1 MQAQILTTAKLRT
14 LLTIGA
20 TTAILGACSP
30 TIDQRGN
37 LPDTDNV
44 LAIQPGQSTKD
55 EVQQLL
61 GTPSTIATFSEST
74 WYYIS
79 KRTETV
85 AFFTPDVV
93 DQQVLVVKFDDSD
106 VVQQVALLG
115 MDDAVEIDMVDRETP
130 TYGQRLTVL
139 QQLLGNIGRF
149 TKGEDANPVP

>member
-1 MQAQILTTAKLRT
+1 MRIVTKLRT
-14 LLTIGA
+14 LLPLTALA
-20 TTAILGACSP
+20 TLLAACSP
-30 TIDQRGN
+30 AIDQRGN

-55 EVQQLL
+55 EVAQLL
-61 GTPSTIATFSEST
+61 GTPSTIATFSDQT

-93 DQQVLVVKFDDSD
+93 DQQVLIVRFDEGDM
-106 VVQQVALLG
+106 VQQVALLG
-115 MDDAVEIDMVDRETP
+115 MGDSVEVDMVDRETP
-130 TYGQRLTVL
+130 TYGQRMTVL

-149 TKGEDANPVP
+149 SKGETSPGP

>member
-1 MQAQILTTAKLRT
+1 MQAQMRTITRLRAVLPLTLAAAVL
-14 LLTIGA
+14 A
-20 TTAILGACSP
+20 ACSP

-37 LPDTDNV
+37 LPDADNV

-55 EVQQLL
+55 EVVQLL
-61 GTPSTIATFSEST
+61 GTPSTIATFSEQT

-93 DQQVLVVKFDDSD
+93 DQQVLIVRFDEAE

-115 MDDAVEIDMVDRETP
+115 MDDAIEIDMVDRETP
-130 TYGQRLTVL
+130 TYGQRLTIL
-139 QQLLGNIGRF
+139 QQLLGNVGRF
-149 TKGEDANPVP
+149 TKGDASQGP

>member
-1 MQAQILTTAKLRT
+1 MQAQMRIVTKLRA
-14 LLTIGA
+14 LLQLTAAG
-20 TTAILGACSP
+20 AILAACSP

-85 AFFTPDVV
+85 AFFDPDVV
-93 DQQVLVVKFDDSD
+93 DQQVLIVRFDDSD
-106 VVQQVALLG
+106 VVEQVALLG
-115 MDDAVEIDMVDRETP
+115 MDDSVEVDMVDRETP
-130 TYGQRLTVL
+130 TYGQRFTIL

-149 TKGEDANPVP
+149 TRGETKQPY

>member
-1 MQAQILTTAKLRT
+1 MQAQMRIVTKLRA
-14 LLTIGA
+14 LLPLTAAATIIA
-20 TTAILGACSP
+20 ACSP
-30 TIDQRGN
+30 AIDQRGN

-55 EVQQLL
+55 EVIQLL
-61 GTPSTIATFSEST
+61 GTPSTIATFSDQT

-79 KRTETV
+79 KRTESV

-93 DQQVLVVKFDDSD
+93 DQQVLIVRFDEGE

-115 MDDAVEIDMVDRETP
+115 MDDTIEVDMVDRETP
-130 TYGQRLTVL
+130 TYGQRMTVL

-149 TKGEDANPVP
+149 TKGDASQGP